1 MIASRRLGDRILHE
15 RKPGLVALAVCL
27 CIGGSA
33 CATPIGVKRV
43 DPSTVHRMLTG
54 SILSTGEPSI
64 PTRNVLYRLGL
75 DAEFDDDPARGLAAL
90 HDIVVS
96 GKGNPGDLSALAE
109 LSFLHAERT
118 GKRPYFF
125 ATALY
130 AFAYL
135 FPDDPSDAP
144 DPLDPRLRMACE
156 LYNRAITRGFEK
168 PEGFGLDL
176 RAGTYELPFGELAV
190 ELDESSLRW
199 RDRQFVAFEPV
210 AELEVRG
217 LRSRYRQAGIG
228 APLAAKTAPLDPS
241 KGFEDFVGP
250 RMKVPVTAFLRIEHP
265 RAQLAAAQ
273 LRATLELHVALE
285 SGSVEVEGR
294 REPLEVEPTAALAST
309 LAEASPWQREVWG
322 FLQRVGAIDEKSR
335 LVALRPYKPGLFP
348 VVFVHGTASSSAR
361 WAEMTNDLE
370 NDPSI
375 YPRFQFWYFS
385 YDTGN
390 PILYS
395 AMLLREALQRT
406 IERLDPQQR
415 DPALQK
421 MVVIGHSQGG
431 LLTKL
436 TAVDGGTRFWENAS
450 KQPFESARMS
460 ERTRD
465 LLRRAVFPKPLP
477 FAERLVFIATPQRGS
492 YVAGNPVSHW
502 VSRFINMPL
511 DLAQTTG
518 DLVRRNP
525 DTLAFA
531 SLTQLP
537 TSVANM
543 TPGSP
548 FIRVLESLPL
558 APGVKGHSIIAVNGD
573 GPVEGGTDGVV
584 KYASAH
590 VDGVESELVVR
601 SPHSCQDNP
610 HTIQEVRRIL
620 LEHAS
625 GGH

>member
-1 MIASRRLGDRILHE
+1 LGDRILHE
-15 RKPGLVALAVCL
+15 RQLRLVALAICL
-27 CIGGSA
+27 WIVGSA

-75 DAEFDDDPARGLAAL
+75 HEAFDDDPEPALAAL
-90 HDIVVS
+90 HGIVVR
-96 GKGNPGDLSALAE
+96 GEGGPHDLSALAE
-109 LSFLHAERT
+109 LSFLHAEKA
-118 GKRPYFF
+118 GKRSYFL
-125 ATALY
+125 ASAVY
-130 AFAYL
+130 AYAYL
-135 FPDDPSDAP
+135 FPDDAAEAP
-144 DPLDPRLRMACE
+144 DPLDPRLRMTCE

-168 PEGFGLDL
+168 QDGFGLDL
-176 RAGTYELPFGELAV
+176 RGGTYELPFGDLV
-190 ELDESSLRW
+190 VDLDEPSLRW
-199 RDRQFVAFEPV
+199 RDRQFVEFEPV

-241 KGFEDFVGP
+241 RGFEDFVGP
-250 RMKVPVTAFLRIEHP
+250 RVKVPVTAFLRIEHP

-273 LRATLELHVALE
+273 VHSTLELHVALE
-285 SGSVEVEGR
+285 SGSVQIEGR
-294 REPLEVEPTAALAST
+294 KELLEVEPTAALAST
-309 LAEASPWQREVWG
+309 LAEAPIWEREIWG
-322 FLQRVGAIDEKSR
+322 FLQRVGAVDEKSR
-335 LVALRPYKPGLFP
+335 LIALRPYKPGLIP
-348 VVFVHGTASSSAR
+348 VVFVHGTASSAAR

-395 AMLLREALQRT
+395 AMLLREALERT
-406 IERLDPQQR
+406 VERLDPEQR
-415 DPALQK
+415 DAALQK

-436 TAVDGGTRFWENAS
+436 VAVDSGTRFWENAS

-460 ERTRD
+460 ERSRD
-465 LLRRAVFPKPLP
+465 LLRRAMFLQPLP
-477 FAERLVFIATPQRGS
+477 FAKRLVFVATPQRGS
-492 YVAGNPVSHW
+492 YVAGNPISHW

-537 TSVANM
+537 TSVSNM

-558 APGVKGHSIIAVNGD
+558 APGVKAHSIIAVNGD
-573 GPVEGGTDGVV
+573 GPVEGGNDGVV
-584 KYASAH
+584 AYASAH
-590 VDGVESELVVR
+590 VDGVESEFVVR

-620 LEHAS
+620 LEHAAL
-625 GGH
+625 H